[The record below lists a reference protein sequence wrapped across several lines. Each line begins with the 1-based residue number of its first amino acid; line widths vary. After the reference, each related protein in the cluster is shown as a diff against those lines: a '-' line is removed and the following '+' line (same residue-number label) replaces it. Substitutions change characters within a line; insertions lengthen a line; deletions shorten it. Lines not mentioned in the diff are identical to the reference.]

1 MTIGVV
7 VFVRLDS
14 HRLPGKALADLGGRP
29 VLGRLIDR
37 LRRLPVSLPL
47 VLATSDR
54 SVDDPLAAFA
64 RRERLPIFRGA
75 AEDVAHRLLAAIDAF
90 GWSAAVR
97 ISGDSPF
104 MDPGLIVSLVTH
116 HHRHR
121 PDLTTNVFPRSLPPG
136 LSVEVIERSTLAR
149 VLRETDDPA
158 AREHVT
164 THIYQNASH
173 YRVDNVDCC
182 NGGPG
187 ADGRLVVDTPEDL
200 ARARW
205 MVEQIGAAPECADR
219 NDCIAL
225 AQAWH
230 PTVATEAAP
239 EVIVA

>member
-1 MTIGVV
+1 MTIGVA
-7 VFVRLDS
+7 VFARLDS

-29 VLGRLIDR
+29 LLGRLLDR
-37 LRRLPVSLPL
+37 LRRLPVSLPV

-54 SVDDPLAAFA
+54 PVDDPLAAFG
-64 RRERLPIFRGA
+64 RNERVPVFRGA
-75 AEDVAHRLLAAIDAF
+75 AEDVAHRLMAVIDAF

-121 PDLTTNVFPRSLPPG
+121 PEVTTNIFPRSLPSG
-136 LSVEVIERSTLAR
+136 LSVEVIERSALAR
-149 VLRETDDPA
+149 VLDETDDPA
-158 AREHVT
+158 DREHVT
-164 THIYQNASH
+164 THIYRNPCR
-173 YRVDNVDCC
+173 YRVDNVDCR

-187 ADGRLVVDTPEDL
+187 AVGRLVVDTPEDL

-205 MVEQIGAAPECADR
+205 MVDRLGTAPECADR

-225 AQAWH
+225 AQAW
-230 PTVATEAAP
+230 PSAAETEAMREA
-239 EVIVA
+239 VVA